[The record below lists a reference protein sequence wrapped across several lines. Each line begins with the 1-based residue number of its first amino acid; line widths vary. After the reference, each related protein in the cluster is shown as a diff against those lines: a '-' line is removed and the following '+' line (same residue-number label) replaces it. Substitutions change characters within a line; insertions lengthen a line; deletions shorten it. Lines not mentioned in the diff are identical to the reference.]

1 MTADITHSAPPL
13 SLVYIIAEE
22 SDATRLLDAGLSL
35 NKYRVERYRDA
46 QSFDA
51 ACRSKIPTV
60 IVFEVEMDAHAEIAA
75 TIMDIQAGVA
85 HQPPVIGVGRTNDIQ
100 QRLHAAACSVTR
112 YVELPVEPVKFSRLV
127 DSLTKIGTTPQ
138 DRILIVDDDRRV
150 LRRYSDLL
158 NDANMK
164 TETLDDPFK
173 TLELLDSFQ
182 PDLILLDL
190 EMQALP
196 GLELGKVI
204 RQDNRHDHIP
214 IIFMSDKSYAEQ
226 HQKLFDFGAD
236 GFITKTENINGLVA
250 PQIATCTRR
259 ARVSKR
265 LSDSYITALRK
276 SRSRQQVLNQHAI
289 VNIIDIDGI
298 LIFVNQKACDVSGYS
313 KDEQVGQ
320 DYLMHHPHHQHD
332 PSYAIMRETLL
343 RGETWSGTFRS
354 LTKDG
359 IEYWIESTVVPFLD
373 ADGIPY
379 QYVSA
384 STDITETKTNATR
397 LQQSQEYAGVGTW
410 DWNISTGDLFWS
422 ECISDLLRF
431 EKSENPRSFEGFVEQ
446 LYPPDQPRVAN
457 AVKACLDNG
466 QQYDIEYRV
475 VWPDRSIRWL
485 HEKGDVL
492 RDEISDEP
500 MRMMGV
506 IQDVTERKA
515 LELELSR
522 YQRAMNV
529 SMHGMAI
536 LNLDET
542 FRFVNPAWAEL
553 HGYSEVAEIETSH
566 WTLLVPED
574 HHEQYTGTIFP
585 ALEKT
590 GHWHGES
597 TSRRRDGSEFKQRLF
612 LDVLGERGIVCTIQ
626 DITNE
631 KDYEQVLLDAVQDA
645 EQASQAKSSF
655 LSSMSHELRTPL
667 NAVIGFGQLIQ
678 LEADRFSQNQTS
690 EYGNEIVNAGRHLL
704 TLINDILDLA
714 TIESGKVAP
723 KIQPIPVNETVT
735 SCISLLNSLAYD
747 ANIEIKLNNGA
758 PLNSDSAEKELYCS
772 ADLTRTK
779 QALINLIGN
788 AIKYNRANGKVTIN
802 CARVANGNI
811 RISITDT
818 GYGLTKN
825 QQLKLFQP
833 FQRLVPTHQ
842 LTSVEGTG
850 IGLVITKN
858 LVEQMNGSIG
868 FESEP
873 KKGSTFWIE
882 LPEDTTEIG
891 DESNNE
897 QPSLDIEASAF
908 TEENIYNVLYIEDN
922 AANVRLV
929 EGLLRHRKDI
939 CLLIAQDATSGLAL
953 AEESIPDLILL
964 DINLPIMDGFQVMQK
979 LADNPQTSHIPVIA
993 VSASAMKDDISKGE
1007 AAGFYRYLTKPI
1019 DLPSMIN
1026 SIESALQIQ

>member
-1 MTADITHSAPPL
+1 MT
-13 SLVYIIAEE
+13 
-22 SDATRLLDAGLSL
+22 
-35 NKYRVERYRDA
+35 
-46 QSFDA
+46 
-51 ACRSKIPTV
+51 
-60 IVFEVEMDAHAEIAA
+60 EI
-75 TIMDIQAGVA
+75 Q
-85 HQPPVIGVGRTNDIQ
+85 
-100 QRLHAAACSVTR
+100 
-112 YVELPVEPVKFSRLV
+112 
-127 DSLTKIGTTPQ
+127 
-138 DRILIVDDDRRV
+138 
-150 LRRYSDLL
+150 
-158 NDANMK
+158 
-164 TETLDDPFK
+164 K

-182 PDLILLDL
+182 PDLILVDL
-190 EMQALP
+190 EMQTLP

-204 RQDNRHDHIP
+204 RQDHRYDHIP
-214 IIFMSDKSYAEQ
+214 IMFMSDKSYAEQ

-236 GFITKTENINGLVA
+236 GFITKTKNINDLVA

-259 ARVSKR
+259 ARASKR

-289 VNIIDIDGI
+289 VNIIDVDGN

-320 DYLMHHPHHQHD
+320 DYLMHHPYHQHD
-332 PSYAIMRETLL
+332 PTYAIMRETLK

-354 LTKDG
+354 LTKSG
-359 IEYWIESTVVPFLD
+359 IEYWTDSTVVPFLD
-373 ADGIPY
+373 ADGVPY

-422 ECISDLLRF
+422 ECISDLLGF
-431 EKSENPRSFEGFVEQ
+431 EKSENPRSYQGFVEQ
-446 LYPPDQPRVAN
+446 LYPPDQSRVTD
-457 AVKACLDNG
+457 AVKACLEQG

-475 VWPDRSIRWL
+475 VWADKSIRWL

-492 RDEISDEP
+492 RDEISGEP
-500 MRMMGV
+500 VRMMGV
-506 IQDVTERKA
+506 IQDVTDRKA

-522 YQRAMNV
+522 YQRAMNA

-553 HGYSEVAEIETSH
+553 HGYTDVAEIETCH
-566 WTLLVPED
+566 WTLLVPEE
-574 HHEQYTGTIFP
+574 HHRQYTGTIFP
-585 ALEKT
+585 ALEAT

-597 TSRRRDGSEFKQRLF
+597 ISLRKDGSEFKQRLF
-612 LDVLGERGIVCTIQ
+612 LDVLGERGIVCTVQ

-678 LEADRFSQNQTS
+678 LEADRFTQNQTT

-723 KIQPIPVNETVT
+723 QIQPIPVNETIT
-735 SCISLLNSLAYD
+735 SCVSLLTTLAYD
-747 ANIEIKLNNGA
+747 SNIEIKLNNGA
-758 PLNSDSAEKELYCS
+758 ALNSKSAEKELYCS

-788 AIKYNRANGKVTIN
+788 AIKYNRPNGKVTIT
-802 CARVANGNI
+802 CTRVANGNI

-825 QQLKLFQP
+825 QQRKLFQP

-858 LVEQMNGSIG
+858 LVEQMSGSIG
-868 FESEP
+868 YESEP
-873 KKGSTFWIE
+873 NKGSTFWIE

-891 DESNNE
+891 VGINNE
-897 QPSLDIEASAF
+897 KASASKDSPA
-908 TEENIYNVLYIEDN
+908 TTVENLYNILYIEDN

-929 EGLLRHRKDI
+929 EGLLRNRKDI

-953 AEESIPDLILL
+953 AKESLPDLILL
-964 DINLPIMDGFQVMQK
+964 DINLPGMDGFQVMEQ
-979 LADNPQTSHIPVIA
+979 LANYPHTSDIPVIA
-993 VSASAMKDDISKGE
+993 VSASAMQDDISKGE
-1007 AAGFYRYLTKPI
+1007 RAGFYSYLTKPI

-1026 SIESALQIQ
+1026 SIEGALQIQ